1 MLQREHAAAME
12 MEFEKLVKK
21 FEARKSSLVLLHR
34 NRTAGLS
41 SLNLPSAAQ
50 VICEMTRSYGVNE
63 CDMTHSYV
71 T

>member
-1 MLQREHAAAME
+1 VVLQHEHAAAME

-50 VICEMTRSYGVNE
+50 VICGMTR
-63 CDMTHSYV
+63 
-71 T
+71 